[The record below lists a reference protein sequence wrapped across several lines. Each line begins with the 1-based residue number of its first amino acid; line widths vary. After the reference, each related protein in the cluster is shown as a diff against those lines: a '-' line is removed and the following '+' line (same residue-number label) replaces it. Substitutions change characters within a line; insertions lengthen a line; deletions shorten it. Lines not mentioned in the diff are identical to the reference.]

1 MENSKKDM
9 RYKVCAVKV
18 GNGVVM
24 GYVPEKDNYVNV
36 GDDVRIGEAC
46 TWGTVLLVDDFVAYE
61 DMVEWERLTGV
72 EYQKIT
78 VIYDRNEVKWEED

>member
-24 GYVPEKDNYVNV
+24 GYAPNDNYVNV
-36 GDDVRIGEAC
+36 GDEVRVGEFR
-46 TWGTVLLVDDFVAYE
+46 TYGTVLLVDDFVAYD
-61 DMVEWERLTGV
+61 DMVEWEKLTGF
-72 EYQKIT
+72 EFQKIM

>member
-24 GYVPEKDNYVNV
+24 GYVPDKDNFIHV
-36 GDDVRIGEAC
+36 GDEVRVGEAC
-46 TWGTVLLVDDFVAYE
+46 TWGTVLLVVGFVAYE
-61 DMVEWERLTGV
+61 DMAKREQLTGV
-72 EYQKIT
+72 EYQKIMT
-78 VIYDRNEVKWEED
+78 IYDRNEVKWDE